1 LDRYLSNIRRDI
13 VAHATKLPFGTA
25 LALAQRTLSAPLA
38 AVLSIENV
46 GMREWFTL
54 NALGLRGSTRMDV
67 LADLLATNGSDASA
81 ARDLVATMENSGLV
95 EVRDGAVSL
104 TQAGTA
110 RYTSLRDR
118 ISQVT
123 TRIFDRFESE
133 RVETAHRLLEEI
145 ADIDPEELTRRSV

>member
-1 LDRYLSNIRRDI
+1 
-13 VAHATKLPFGTA
+13 VAHATNLPFGTA

-38 AVLSIENV
+38 AVLRTEHL

-54 NALGLRGSTRMDV
+54 NGLGLRGSTRMEV
-67 LADLLATNGSDASA
+67 LADLLATNGLDAAA
-81 ARDLVATMENSGLV
+81 ARDLVAGMENSGLV
-95 EVRDGAVSL
+95 EVRGGVVSL

-123 TRIFDRFESE
+123 TRIFERFDAE
-133 RVETAHRLLEEI
+133 RVETTRGLLEEI
-145 ADIDPEELTRRSV
+145 AEIDPEELTRRSVWAS